1 MSRKYSRSKGNH
13 DFSVT
18 PDANIKRS
26 TFDRSHGHKTTF
38 NASDLVPIYL
48 DEALPGDT
56 FRLSMTAFA
65 RIATPLKP
73 IMDNLILESFFFA
86 VPNRLLWQEWE
97 KFCGFQENPG
107 DSTDFT
113 IPVITAPS
121 DPGMVVQEGDLLDYM
136 GLPLG
141 FPVDAAQ
148 NISALPVRAYWKIWN
163 EWFRDENFMDSI
175 PIDLTSTPTDMEG
188 ASGGGRLP
196 LKRGKRKDYFTGC
209 LPWPQKG
216 AAVDLPLGTTAPV
229 VPTSAL
235 ATPTFKASDDTGSVT
250 TINTG
255 TGGSTGLVSHGA
267 GVDGKQLGWTDP
279 ALEVDLANATAAT
292 INSLREAFQT
302 QRLLERDARGGT
314 RYTEVIRAHFN
325 VTSPD
330 FRLQRPEYLGGG
342 RTYIN
347 FKSVEQT
354 APQGLGVIQTPQ
366 GNLSAYGTAAAT
378 GHGFT
383 HSFTEHMTIIGMV
396 NVRADLT
403 YQQGINRM
411 WLRQTRY
418 DFFWPALAHLGE
430 QEVISKEIF
439 ADGTAADL
447 NIFGY
452 QERYAEYRY
461 KPSQISGEFRSTA
474 TTPLDIWHVAQEFA
488 ARPVLNEAFIEEN
501 VPIARIKAVVDE
513 PDFIMDTQIN
523 LRCAR
528 PMPVYG
534 IPGYIDHF

>member
-13 DFSVT
+13 NFAVT

-26 TFDRSHGHKTTF
+26 TFDRSHGVKTTF
-38 NASDLVPIYL
+38 NASKLIPIYV

-73 IMDNLILESFFFA
+73 IMDNMILESFFFA
-86 VPNRLLWQEWE
+86 VPNRLLWDNWE
-97 KFCGFQENPG
+97 RFCGYQENPA

-113 IPVITAPS
+113 IPVLDDS
-121 DPGMVVQEGDLLDYM
+121 NDPGGELVSEGDLGDYM

-141 FPVDAAQ
+141 LPYAAAQ
-148 NISALPVRAYWKIWN
+148 KISALPFRAYWKIWN

-175 PIDLTSTPTDMEG
+175 FIDTTNTSTVVPFEG
-188 ASGGGRLP
+188 VLP
-196 LKRGKRKDYFTGC
+196 LTRGKRKDYFTGC

-216 AAVDLPLGTTAPV
+216 EAVDLPLGTKAPV
-229 VPTSAL
+229 VPIGPE
-235 ATPTFKASDDTGSVT
+235 PTFDNGQVT
-250 TINTG
+250 TFNSATS
-255 TGGSTGLVSHGA
+255 GSQGLLSHSSGIE
-267 GVDGKQLGWTDP
+267 GVAFGWDDP
-279 ALEVDLANATAAT
+279 QLEVDLQNATSAT

-330 FRLQRPEYLGGG
+330 FRLQRPEFLGGG
-342 RTYIN
+342 RTYVN
-347 FKSVEQT
+347 FTSV
-354 APQGLGVIQTPQ
+354 PQSNAAFTSGLGVDTPQ
-366 GNLSAYGTAAAT
+366 ANLAAYGTAAAT

-396 NVRADLT
+396 MVRADLT

-411 WLRQTRY
+411 WSRQTRY

-430 QEVISKEIF
+430 QEVLSKEIY
-439 ADGTAADL
+439 ADGSAAD
-447 NIFGY
+447 NDIFGY

-461 KPSQISGEFRSTA
+461 KPSMITGQFRSTA
-474 TTPLDIWHVAQEFA
+474 ATPLDLWHLAQEFET
-488 ARPVLNEAFIEEN
+488 RPVLNEAFIEEN
-501 VPIARIKAVVDE
+501 VPVERVKAVIDE

-523 LRCAR
+523 LRCVR

>member
-38 NASDLVPIYL
+38 NASELVPIYV

-86 VPNRLLWQEWE
+86 VPNRLLWDNWE
-97 KFCGFQENPG
+97 KFCGYQENPG

-113 IPVITAPS
+113 IPTVTAQLN
-121 DPGMVVQEGDLLDYM
+121 GTVNVETGDIFDYM

-141 FPVDAAQ
+141 FELSEPGGTG
-148 NISALPVRAYWKIWN
+148 ISALPVRAYWKIWN
-163 EWFRDENFMDSI
+163 EWFRDENFMNSI
-175 PIDLTSTPTDMEG
+175 VIDTSDAATDVTG
-188 ASGGGRLP
+188 NKNP
-196 LKRGKRKDYFTGC
+196 LRRGKRKDYFTGC

-229 VPTSAL
+229 VPVSTL
-235 ATPTFKASDDTGSVT
+235 ATPTFKASDNTGSVT
-250 TINTG
+250 TFNAG
-255 TGGSTGLVSHGA
+255 TGGSSGLMSHGA
-267 GVDGKQLGWTDP
+267 GVDGKQFGWTDP
-279 ALEVDLANATAAT
+279 QLEVDLANATAAT

-342 RTYIN
+342 RTYVN
-347 FKSVEQT
+347 FSTVAQT
-354 APQGLGVIQTPQ
+354 APNFANSTYGDTPQ
-366 GNLSAYGTAAAT
+366 GSLSAYGTAAAT

-430 QEVISKEIF
+430 QEVFSKEIY

-447 NIFGY
+447 DIFGY

-461 KPSQISGEFRSTA
+461 KPSMITGQFRSTF
-474 TTPLDIWHVAQEFA
+474 TTPLDIWHLAQEFG
-488 ARPVLNEAFIEEN
+488 ARPVLNEDFIEEN
-501 VPIARIKAVVDE
+501 VPVDRIKAVIGE
-513 PDFIMDTQIN
+513 PDFIMDAQIN
-523 LRCAR
+523 LKCAR